1 MLLFIAT
8 IFNVGGTIG
17 IYFVIE
23 QIFCVYI
30 VLYGRL
36 ESYAKLR
43 VYGRSEM
50 VKIGRLICS
59 VSVCLLTGF
68 LGSFATRN
76 STTTWYAQLS
86 RPSFTPP
93 DWTFGVV
100 WPVLYVMMGISAFL
114 IWNMGIDKQQ
124 VKVALSV
131 FSLQLI
137 LNGLW
142 TPLFF
147 GLHLIGLAL
156 VEIIMMWAAILLTIL
171 TFWRVSKPAALLLL
185 PYILWVSFAVVLNA
199 SLFLL
204 NR

>member
-1 MLLFIAT
+1 MT
-8 IFNVGGTIG
+8 
-17 IYFVIE
+17 
-23 QIFCVYI
+23 
-30 VLYGRL
+30 
-36 ESYAKLR
+36 
-43 VYGRSEM
+43 
-50 VKIGRLICS
+50 KIGRLTCS

-76 STTTWYAQLS
+76 SITTWYAQLS

-114 IWNMGIDKQQ
+114 VRNVGIDRPQ
-124 VKVALSV
+124 VKVALGV
-131 FSLQLI
+131 FALQLI

-142 TPLFF
+142 TPIFF

-156 VEIIMMWAAILLTIL
+156 VEIVLMWAAILMTIL

-185 PYILWVSFAVVLNA
+185 PYMLWVSFAVVLNA

>member
-1 MLLFIAT
+1 MT
-8 IFNVGGTIG
+8 
-17 IYFVIE
+17 
-23 QIFCVYI
+23 
-30 VLYGRL
+30 
-36 ESYAKLR
+36 
-43 VYGRSEM
+43 
-50 VKIGRLICS
+50 KIGKLICS
-59 VSVCLLTGF
+59 LSVCLLTGF
-68 LGSFATRN
+68 LASFAFRN
-76 STTTWYAQLS
+76 SITDWYAQLS
-86 RPSFTPP
+86 RPSFIPP

-114 IWNMGIDKQQ
+114 VWNMDINRQQ
-124 VKVALSV
+124 LKVALGV
-131 FSLQLI
+131 FALQLI

-142 TPLFF
+142 TPIFF

-156 VEIIMMWAAILLTIL
+156 IEIVMMWAAILLTIF